1 MGAIVRISSNAP
13 WEPIAGY
20 SRAVKAGDWV
30 AVSGTTAT
38 GAQGGLVG
46 VGQMYVQAKQA
57 IANLAAALGRL
68 GLDLRHVVRTRIF
81 VTDMTRFEAVA
92 RAHREAFGEAPPAT
106 SMVEV
111 RRLVHPHMLV
121 EIEADAYAGAVEVS
135 PAPAHATMPE
145 AAPKPPA
152 APPRP
157 EPPKP
162 QRAAVPAAAMNPP
175 RAAAAKAAA
184 SPPPVRAAMKPPLK
198 AKSKAAAS
206 PRAAKKPPARKP
218 PKRRR

>member
-68 GLDLRHVVRTRIF
+68 GLDLRHVVRTRIY
-81 VTDMTRFEAVA
+81 VTDISRLDEYG
-92 RAHREAFGEAPPAT
+92 RAHAEAFGEMRPAT

-111 RRLVHPHMLV
+111 CALVDPAMLV
-121 EIEADAYAGAVEVS
+121 EVEAIAY
-135 PAPAHATMPE
+135 
-145 AAPKPPA
+145 
-152 APPRP
+152 
-157 EPPKP
+157 
-162 QRAAVPAAAMNPP
+162 
-175 RAAAAKAAA
+175 
-184 SPPPVRAAMKPPLK
+184 
-198 AKSKAAAS
+198 
-206 PRAAKKPPARKP
+206 RKGIGG
-218 PKRRR
+218 